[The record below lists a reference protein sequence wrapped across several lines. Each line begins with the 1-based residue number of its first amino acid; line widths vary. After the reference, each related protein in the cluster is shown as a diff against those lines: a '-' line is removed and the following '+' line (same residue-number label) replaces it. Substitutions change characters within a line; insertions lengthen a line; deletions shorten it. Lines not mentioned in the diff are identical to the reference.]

1 MIGCRVL
8 SSVERRNDTPR
19 GVFNNTST
27 VTTGVTPGKRVPSL
41 TVLVHFYPHLTG
53 DARFSRLTHASDICN
68 PSLGVVLHVYPCLA
82 TLGLLVLLSLVISS
96 LFNKRFSAIKFETAI
111 GKSGLNRRVSLNDMT
126 WRPTNPVIRQFPP
139 RGGLRLDTYLHSLVV
154 RIKQAT

>member
-1 MIGCRVL
+1 M
-8 SSVERRNDTPR
+8 SPR

-96 LFNKRFSAIKFETAI
+96 LFNKRFSAFKHAVIQWKIGYAISYSFNERDSECCNVKIWNGPASTARTNVTLQAMKRLQPSTVYMPGEAHPS
-111 GKSGLNRRVSLNDMT
+111 GKI
-126 WRPTNPVIRQFPP
+126 W
-139 RGGLRLDTYLHSLVV
+139 Y
-154 RIKQAT
+154 